1 MAIKYVDT
9 NNALEITDGIKKSID
24 ELEYEINKM
33 FDRLENVPTDTKEWV
48 GAASVKYFNV
58 VAQDRDKYLRFVKSL
73 KDVNNEIVND
83 MNKVIEVTGKNKEL
97 S

>member
-9 NNALEITDGIKKSID
+9 NNALEITDNIKKSIGD
-24 ELEYEINKM
+24 LEYEINKM

-48 GAASVKYFNV
+48 GASSIKYFGI

-73 KDVNNEIVND
+73 KDINNEVVND
-83 MNKVIEVTGKNKEL
+83 MNRVIEVTGKNKEL

>member
-48 GAASVKYFNV
+48 GVASVKYFNV

-73 KDVNNEIVND
+73 KDINNEIVND
-83 MNKVIEVTGKNKEL
+83 MNRVIEVTGKNKEL

>member
-9 NNALEITDGIKKSID
+9 NNALEITDSIKKSLEEI
-24 ELEYEINKM
+24 EYEINKM

-48 GAASVKYFNV
+48 GASSIKYFSI
-58 VAQDRDKYLRFVKSL
+58 VAQDRDKYLSFVKSL
-73 KDVNNEIVND
+73 KSLNNEVIND
-83 MNKVIEVTGKNKEL
+83 MNQVIEVTGKNKEL

>member
-9 NNALEITDGIKKSID
+9 NNALEITDDIKKSIAD
-24 ELEYEINKM
+24 LEYEINKM

-48 GAASVKYFNV
+48 GASSIKYFSI

-73 KDVNNEIVND
+73 KDINNEVVND
-83 MNKVIEVTGKNKEL
+83 MNRVIEVTGKNKEL

>member
-9 NNALEITDGIKKSID
+9 NNALEITDDIKKSIVD
-24 ELEYEINKM
+24 LEYEINKM

-48 GAASVKYFNV
+48 GASSVKYFSI

-73 KDVNNEIVND
+73 EDINNEVVND
-83 MNKVIEVTGKNKEL
+83 MNRVIEVTGKNKEL